1 MATSAF
7 SEYINSRFF
16 CRYTAILIYSCIGSH
31 YFCTSTNKKPKKYQ
45 INACPSHIVILLKIC
60 ALYTYTYIH
69 LRERVTHTHTQA
81 RMAKKEIT
89 RQKGK
94 DRKTHALRESIAP
107 AKIRSVLMS
116 TQPWKTGLPI
126 ACLFARAPNAWTS
139 CLMAWRN
146 TKEST
151 LLNWS
156 RAQTLCEARERI
168 SSLDVFR
175 ARTSIYA
182 CFILI
187 KFHTLLC

>member
-16 CRYTAILIYSCIGSH
+16 CRYTAIYSCIGSH

-45 INACPSHIVILLKIC
+45 INACPSHIVILLLKIC

-69 LRERVTHTHTQA
+69 TYIHTYICVNVWHTHTQA

-151 LLNWS
+151 LLNG
-156 RAQTLCEARERI
+156 AERR
-168 SSLDVFR
+168 LHVKPGR
-175 ARTSIYA
+175 G
-182 CFILI
+182 
-187 KFHTLLC
+187 